1 VGDSSSF
8 DSPILSV
15 IPSSPP
21 DKMDKITITLGTND
35 VSVKLAW
42 NYPQDNGDSVD
53 EYIIE
58 IRGKDGEFY
67 TSLATCDGSN
77 PVIVTNRYCFIF
89 MDTLRNAPFNLV
101 KGDRIVAR
109 GNSRNLKG
117 FNASTSD
124 AIDAQFP

>member
-1 VGDSSSF
+1 MGDSSSF

-21 DKMDKITITLGTND
+21 DKMDKITISIIASD

-58 IRGKDGEFY
+58 IRGKDAEFY

-77 PVIVTNRYCFIF
+77 PVIVSTRFCYIPMN
-89 MDTLRNAPFNLV
+89 TLRNDPFNLL
-101 KGDRIVAR
+101 KGDKIVAR

-117 FNASTSD
+117 FNDSMSD
-124 AIDAQFP
+124 AIDA

>member
-21 DKMDKITITLGTND
+21 DKMDKITISIIASD

-58 IRGKDGEFY
+58 IRGKDAEFY

-77 PVIVTNRYCFIF
+77 PVIVSTRFCYIPMN
-89 MDTLRNAPFNLV
+89 TLRNEPFNLL
-101 KGDRIVAR
+101 KGDKIVAR

-117 FNASTSD
+117 FNNSMSD
-124 AIDAQFP
+124 AIDA

>member
-8 DSPILSV
+8 DSPVLSV

-21 DKMDKITITLGTND
+21 DKMDRITITLVATD

-77 PVIVTNRYCFIF
+77 PVIV
-89 MDTLRNAPFNLV
+89 A
-101 KGDRIVAR
+101 
-109 GNSRNLKG
+109 
-117 FNASTSD
+117 
-124 AIDAQFP
+124 